1 MNCAVCT
8 PPSAWDLQRNLS
20 QMYHLL
26 SHMLNGCQW
35 FHTPINAAIG
45 TGLKCMVWV
54 TWEDASHN
62 HLRVTTMKFQP
73 PLQLLH
79 TVYLIARVLVMQTPL
94 LTISWC
100 PASFL
105 SSEKIRKIARSTC
118 HGFHSI
124 STSEDSCLW
133 KYSTDSCV
141 WCWLAHRLS
150 TQNISFLLP
159 AADSTRLKGVTGS

>member
-1 MNCAVCT
+1 MPSTILVRISEISRKQALLELCCCVIAGRNTT
-8 PPSAWDLQRNLS
+8 PP
-20 QMYHLL
+20 MMM
-26 SHMLNGCQW
+26 SHSGSYASCCRPTASSIQSE
-35 FHTPINAAIG
+35 
-45 TGLKCMVWV
+45 V

-62 HLRVTTMKFQP
+62 DLRVTTMKFQP

-141 WCWLAHRLS
+141 
-150 TQNISFLLP
+150 
-159 AADSTRLKGVTGS
+159 